1 MKPLE
6 SIIESIVKRSLSG
19 LHVGMPAKV
28 VSYDPDSRS
37 VSAQPLVKR
46 KYRNESGEIVS
57 ELLPIVTKVPVIF
70 PGSGGVKISWE
81 ISAGDAVWLMVSSVS
96 IEEWLIN
103 GGVVEA
109 QSTRRHDL
117 NDAVAIPGLLNLSPS
132 DSDPMIEFTGTEIHA
147 GGSSALAL
155 HSKLEILWN
164 HVAAM
169 PTGTLAVTPIMDG
182 GSPAVLGSGTQ
193 KLKGG

>member
-6 SIIESIVKRSLSG
+6 SIIESVVKRMLSSV
-19 LHVGMPAKV
+19 HVGMPAKV
-28 VSYDPDSRS
+28 VSYNSGSRS
-37 VSAQPLVKR
+37 ISAQPLVKR
-46 KYRNESGEIVS
+46 KYRDESGEIVL
-57 ELLPIVTKVPVIF
+57 ELIPIVQNVPVIF

-81 ISAGDAVWLMVSSVS
+81 ISTGDPVWLMVASTS

-169 PTGTLAVTPIMDG
+169 PTGTNPATPIVG
-182 GSPAVLGSGTQ
+182 TLGTGTQ